1 MRQYGKSHTKA
12 YEVFMKIQDFQI
24 YLEVERNV
32 SAHTRVAY
40 IADIQEFARFLHN
53 NNFIKNQDEII
64 NVEPENIREYL
75 SYLYRQKVKKVT
87 VNRKVSSLRA
97 FYKYVLRTGKIKNN
111 PAEMIQT
118 LKAEKY
124 MPTFLSVDEMFE
136 LLKVQGE
143 NSVLGLRNRAMLEIF
158 YSSGLRLS
166 ELAGLDLIDLDFNQK
181 LVKVRGKGRKERIVP
196 VGQPAL
202 KAIEEYLEKT
212 GEARKKC
219 DDNLFKNP
227 LFLNARGKRIT
238 ARSIARIVDATA
250 VKSGIGRK
258 ISPHALRHSFATHLL
273 NAGADLRS
281 IQELL
286 GHESLSTTQKYTA
299 VNINRMM
306 EVYDKAHPRAKRESL
321 RGKK

>member
-1 MRQYGKSHTKA
+1 MGNI
-12 YEVFMKIQDFQI
+12 IQDFQI

-32 SAHTRVAY
+32 SPHTRTAY
-40 IADIQEFARFLHN
+40 IADIQEFTCFLHN
-53 NNFIKNQDEII
+53 NNFIKRQDDIFD
-64 NVEPENIREYL
+64 VEPENIREFL

-118 LKAEKY
+118 LKTEKY

-136 LLKVQGE
+136 LLKAQGE
-143 NSVLGLRNRAMLEIF
+143 NSVLDLRNRAMLEIF

-196 VGQPAL
+196 VGGPAL
-202 KAIEEYLEKT
+202 KAVQEYLGKI
-212 GEARKKC
+212 GEIRKDTNGDILK
-219 DDNLFKNP
+219 KP
-227 LFLNARGKRIT
+227 LFLNARGERIT
-238 ARSIARIVDATA
+238 TRSIARIVNEITS
-250 VKSGIGRK
+250 KSGIGRQ

-306 EVYDKAHPRAKRESL
+306 EIYDKTHPRS
-321 RGKK
+321 KKG

>member
-1 MRQYGKSHTKA
+1 MGNI
-12 YEVFMKIQDFQI
+12 IQDFQI

-32 SAHTRVAY
+32 SAHTRIAY
-40 IADIQEFARFLHN
+40 IADIQEFTRFLHN
-53 NNFIKNQDEII
+53 NNFIKSQDEII

-118 LKAEKY
+118 LKTEKY

-136 LLKVQGE
+136 LLKE
-143 NSVLGLRNRAMLEIF
+143 RDESSVLSLRNRAILEIF

-196 VGQPAL
+196 VGGPAL
-202 KAIEEYLEKT
+202 KAVQEYLEKI
-212 GEARKKC
+212 GEIRKDTNGDILK
-219 DDNLFKNP
+219 KP
-227 LFLNARGKRIT
+227 LFLNARGERIT
-238 ARSIARIVDATA
+238 TRSIARIVNEITS
-250 VKSGIGRK
+250 KSGIGRK

-306 EVYDKAHPRAKRESL
+306 EIYDKAHPRS
-321 RGKK
+321 KKG